1 MGAWKQGWGVLL
13 LSVSIRVGHWGGREL
28 SFLPTAFP
36 SIPISRSSIEM
47 SIYFIFMIIAGF
59 TVRAYP
65 NSAGP
70 SRPGG

>member
-36 SIPISRSSIEM
+36 SIPISRSSYRNVYLLY
-47 SIYFIFMIIAGF
+47 SHNYLRPH
-59 TVRAYP
+59 RAYP
-65 NSAGP
+65 NLASF
-70 SRPGG
+70 SRLEG